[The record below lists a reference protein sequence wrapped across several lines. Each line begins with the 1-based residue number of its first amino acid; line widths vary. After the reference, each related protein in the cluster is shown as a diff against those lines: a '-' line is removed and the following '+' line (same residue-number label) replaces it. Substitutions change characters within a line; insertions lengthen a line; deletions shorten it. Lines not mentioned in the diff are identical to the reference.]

1 MKNRKPDKGLIRW
14 ERTLVA
20 RCIKSDKRAWDE
32 FVDKYKGIVYDA
44 IIKTFHFVGYKNTE
58 DAAGDLFQ
66 EVFSLL
72 LKNDCAK
79 LRSFRWKNSCSLA
92 SWLHIVTKN
101 VTFDY
106 LRKCFARGK
115 ITESL
120 TTGDIDAPADY
131 HIEVSE
137 DTDILQKLED
147 EEKLGIFEKALKTL
161 PKEDFLVINLIYL
174 RGISH
179 EKTAKMLGK
188 SVDALYMQKKRV
200 IDKIKKTIESYLKPI
215 D

>member
-1 MKNRKPDKGLIRW
+1 MEKRKPDKGLIRL
-14 ERTLVA
+14 ERALVA
-20 RCIKSDKRAWDE
+20 RCVKSDKKAWDE

-66 EVFSLL
+66 EVFLLL
-72 LKNDCAK
+72 LKNGCAK
-79 LRSFRWKNSCSLA
+79 LRSFKWKNGCSLA

-106 LRKCFARGK
+106 LRKYFARGK
-115 ITESL
+115 IMESL
-120 TTGDIDAPADY
+120 TTGDEDAPEDY
-131 HIEVSE
+131 RVEASE
-137 DTDILQKLED
+137 EADILQKLED
-147 EEKLGIFEKALKTL
+147 EEKTGLFEKALKTL

-179 EKTAKMLGK
+179 ENAAKILGK

-200 IDKIKKTIESYLKPI
+200 IDKIKKTIESYLKPN
-215 D
+215 